1 MNSEAW
7 YSEIIDK
14 MALTAKQQMFVKE
27 YQVDRNATQ
36 AAIRAGYSKHT
47 ANEQGCRLLAN
58 VSVAAVLDRQTKK
71 IAAKVDISAQDVLQS
86 IKDIRADARAADKYS
101 DALKAN
107 ELLGKHLK
115 LFTDK
120 IEQETTLTIVRKNYA
135 D

>member
-1 MNSEAW
+1 
-7 YSEIIDK
+7 
-14 MALTAKQQMFVKE
+14 MFVKE

-36 AAIRAGYSKHT
+36 AAIRAGYSEHT
-47 ANEQGCRLLAN
+47 AKSQGQRLLTN
-58 VSVAAVLDRQTKK
+58 VDIGAALDKQTQK

-86 IKDIRADARAADKYS
+86 IKDIRDDARQADKYS

-120 IEQETTLTIVRKNYA
+120 IEQETTITVVRKNYA